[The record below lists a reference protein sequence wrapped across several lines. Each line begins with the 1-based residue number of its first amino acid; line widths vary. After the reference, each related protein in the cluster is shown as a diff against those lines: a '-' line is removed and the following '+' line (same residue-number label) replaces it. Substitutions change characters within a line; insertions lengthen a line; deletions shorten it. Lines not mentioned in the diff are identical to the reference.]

1 MRKAGWATAHPAG
14 LSHLL
19 RLGAKLCEW
28 LCLTAV
34 AIGCHDCIATRQ
46 TALPRLQRSVLV
58 KIISNLAGNAV
69 GLCVVASILSGCSN
83 GSGSAPI
90 PIPAAQTHVSAAS
103 PQFVSNPANPEF
115 LTGKAKLRFGKKGTT
130 FTAHGTAAGS
140 YPGTFTASGSWDS
153 GESNGGH
160 GQWICCP
167 WWSFSEAFTI
177 TSGSSSI
184 SGTIT
189 GFGID
194 GGVPF
199 SYNVVSN
206 LDLPYRA
213 SIGSGNANIETIQK
227 GDFSEVLAGL

>member
-1 MRKAGWATAHPAG
+1 M
-14 LSHLL
+14 
-19 RLGAKLCEW
+19 
-28 LCLTAV
+28 
-34 AIGCHDCIATRQ
+34 
-46 TALPRLQRSVLV
+46 
-58 KIISNLAGNAV
+58 KIVSNLAGNAL
-69 GLCVVASILSGCSN
+69 GLCAVAAILSGCSN
-83 GSGSAPI
+83 GSGSTPI
-90 PIPAAQTHVSAAS
+90 PIPAAQTRVSNPSTVSRAVSPNDAAS
-103 PQFVSNPANPEF
+103 QRLASNPANPEL

-130 FTAHGTAAGS
+130 FTAHGTATGS

-167 WWSFSEAFTI
+167 WWSFSESFTI

-194 GGVPF
+194 SGAPF
-199 SYNVVSN
+199 SYDVVSN
-206 LDLPYRA
+206 LSLPYRT
-213 SIGSGNANIETIQK
+213 SIGNGNANIETIQK

>member
-1 MRKAGWATAHPAG
+1 M
-14 LSHLL
+14 
-19 RLGAKLCEW
+19 
-28 LCLTAV
+28 
-34 AIGCHDCIATRQ
+34 
-46 TALPRLQRSVLV
+46 
-58 KIISNLAGNAV
+58 KIVSNLAANAM
-69 GLCVVASILSGCSN
+69 GLCAVVAILWGCSN
-83 GSGSAPI
+83 GSGSAPV
-90 PIPAAQTHVSAAS
+90 PIPAAQAHVSAVNRVAS
-103 PQFVSNPANPEF
+103 PNDAASQQFVSNPANPEL

-194 GGVPF
+194 SGPPF
-199 SYNVVSN
+199 SYDVVSN
-206 LDLPYRA
+206 LSLPYRA
-213 SIGSGNANIETIQK
+213 STGNGNANIETIQK